1 MKVLFI
7 CTHNRCRSILAEAIF
22 NESSKNIGNG
32 RLEARSA
39 GSQPAGQVHPLSVR
53 ALKDKGINT
62 QGLNSQSWD
71 DHRSWQPDIV
81 ITVCDSAAQE
91 SCPTWFDGCC
101 NLHWGLNDPS
111 KLEGTKEE
119 VMLAFKELIEKIEA
133 RACAVA
139 NAVNNTLAAISEDEL
154 SKALGLKA

>member
-39 GSQPAGQVHPLSVR
+39 GSQPAGQVHPLSIQ
-53 ALKDKGINT
+53 ALSNKGINT
-62 QGLNSQSWD
+62 QGLCSESWD
-71 DHRSWQPDIV
+71 EHRAWQPNIV

-111 KLEGTKEE
+111 KLEGSKED
-119 VMLAFKELIEKIEA
+119 VMLAFNQLIEKIES
-133 RACAVA
+133 RAKAVA
-139 NAVNNTLAAISEDEL
+139 NIVNNSQTTISEDEL
-154 SKALGLKA
+154 SKALSLN